1 MADHLTFSSTERKI
15 LESCAAAMDGLALYL
30 GEGYE
35 FVLHSLEDLSHSV
48 VKIINGHYSNR
59 KPGAPITDFGMN
71 LLRDLEQ
78 KQKPEPQVYFNYQNG
93 TLLKSTTIPILGDNG
108 RMIAMLC
115 INFHTDIPMATFL
128 SGFFPAGSPSPLPQ
142 RSETFSDNVDH
153 FIHAALDQAK
163 ATVFADPRIS
173 SVNRNKEIIRLVH
186 EQGIFKMKNAVPK
199 VAQELG
205 VSKNTVYLHLRSLK
219 NADQGEEP

>member
-1 MADHLTFSSTERKI
+1 
-15 LESCAAAMDGLALYL
+15 MDGLALYL

-59 KPGAPITDFGMN
+59 KPGAPITDFGLN

-153 FIHAALDQAK
+153 FIHAPW
-163 ATVFADPRIS
+163 TRPRPPCSPTPASPPSTGTRRS
-173 SVNRNKEIIRLVH
+173 SAWSTNRGSSR
-186 EQGIFKMKNAVPK
+186 
-199 VAQELG
+199 
-205 VSKNTVYLHLRSLK
+205 
-219 NADQGEEP
+219 

>member
-1 MADHLTFSSTERKI
+1 M
-15 LESCAAAMDGLALYL
+15 
-30 GEGYE
+30 
-35 FVLHSLEDLSHSV
+35 
-48 VKIINGHYSNR
+48 
-59 KPGAPITDFGMN
+59 
-71 LLRDLEQ
+71 
-78 KQKPEPQVYFNYQNG
+78 
-93 TLLKSTTIPILGDNG
+93 
-108 RMIAMLC
+108 
-115 INFHTDIPMATFL
+115 
-128 SGFFPAGSPSPLPQ
+128 
-142 RSETFSDNVDH
+142 DH

-219 NADQGEEP
+219 NADQGEES

>member
-1 MADHLTFSSTERKI
+1 MHVGDDI
-15 LESCAAAMDGLALYL
+15 LAVNDELALLACRAAQRGVQDGAVL
-30 GEGYE
+30 GGVD
-35 FVLHSLEDLSHSV
+35 VL
-48 VKIINGHYSNR
+48 
-59 KPGAPITDFGMN
+59 AA
-71 LLRDLEQ
+71 
-78 KQKPEPQVYFNYQNG
+78 
-93 TLLKSTTIPILGDNG
+93 KSTTIPILGDNG

-186 EQGIFKMKNAVPK
+186 EQGIFKRKNAVPK

-219 NADQGEEP
+219 NADHAEA

>member
-1 MADHLTFSSTERKI
+1 
-15 LESCAAAMDGLALYL
+15 MDGLALYL

-59 KPGAPITDFGMN
+59 KPGAPITDFGLT

-93 TLLKSTTIPILGDNG
+93 VLLKSTTIPILGDNG

-115 INFHTDIPMATFL
+115 INFHTDISMATFL
-128 SGFFPAGSPSPLPQ
+128 SGFFPTGSPSPMPQ

-163 ATVFADPRIS
+163 AAVFADPRIS

-219 NADQGEEP
+219 NADQGEES

>member
-1 MADHLTFSSTERKI
+1 
-15 LESCAAAMDGLALYL
+15 MDGLALYL

-59 KPGAPITDFGMN
+59 KPGAPITDFGLN

-78 KQKPEPQVYFNYQNG
+78 KQKPGPPVDFNYQNG

-142 RSETFSDNVDH
+142 RSGGRKRASD
-153 FIHAALDQAK
+153 LG
-163 ATVFADPRIS
+163 TTWTTSSTPPWTRPRPPCS
-173 SVNRNKEIIRLVH
+173 PTPASPL
-186 EQGIFKMKNAVPK
+186 
-199 VAQELG
+199 
-205 VSKNTVYLHLRSLK
+205 
-219 NADQGEEP
+219 

>member
-1 MADHLTFSSTERKI
+1 MNIPLNIDWQQIILHLLNFAILAGGLYFLLYRPVRKF
-15 LESCAAAMDGLALYL
+15 MDQR
-30 GEGYE
+30 EE
-35 FVLHSLEDLSHSV
+35 
-48 VKIINGHYSNR
+48 HYRQMENE
-59 KPGAPITDFGMN
+59 A
-71 LLRDLEQ
+71 Q
-78 KQKPEPQVYFNYQNG
+78 
-93 TLLKSTTIPILGDNG
+93 
-108 RMIAMLC
+108 
-115 INFHTDIPMATFL
+115 
-128 SGFFPAGSPSPLPQ
+128 Q
-142 RSETFSDNVDH
+142 R
-153 FIHAALDQAK
+153 LDQAK

>member
-1 MADHLTFSSTERKI
+1 
-15 LESCAAAMDGLALYL
+15 
-30 GEGYE
+30 
-35 FVLHSLEDLSHSV
+35 
-48 VKIINGHYSNR
+48 
-59 KPGAPITDFGMN
+59 
-71 LLRDLEQ
+71 
-78 KQKPEPQVYFNYQNG
+78 
-93 TLLKSTTIPILGDNG
+93 
-108 RMIAMLC
+108 MLC

-219 NADQGEEP
+219 NADQGEEA

>member
-1 MADHLTFSSTERKI
+1 MNIPLNIDWQQIILHLLNFAILAGGLYFLLYHPVRKF
-15 LESCAAAMDGLALYL
+15 MDQR
-30 GEGYE
+30 EE
-35 FVLHSLEDLSHSV
+35 
-48 VKIINGHYSNR
+48 HYRQMENE
-59 KPGAPITDFGMN
+59 A
-71 LLRDLEQ
+71 Q
-78 KQKPEPQVYFNYQNG
+78 
-93 TLLKSTTIPILGDNG
+93 
-108 RMIAMLC
+108 
-115 INFHTDIPMATFL
+115 
-128 SGFFPAGSPSPLPQ
+128 Q
-142 RSETFSDNVDH
+142 R
-153 FIHAALDQAK
+153 LDQAK